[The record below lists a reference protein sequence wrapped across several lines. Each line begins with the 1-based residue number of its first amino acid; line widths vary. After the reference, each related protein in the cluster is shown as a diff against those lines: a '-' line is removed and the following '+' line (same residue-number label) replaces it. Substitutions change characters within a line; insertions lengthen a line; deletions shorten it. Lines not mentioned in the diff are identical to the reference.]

1 MNEIGG
7 SPQKSRWSTRMK
19 INKSKANK
27 VLDIVGSRKVID
39 ATEAKTCRKNVK
51 ARCKTKI

>member
-1 MNEIGG
+1 
-7 SPQKSRWSTRMK
+7 MK

-39 ATEAKTCRKNVK
+39 ATEVKTCRKNVK